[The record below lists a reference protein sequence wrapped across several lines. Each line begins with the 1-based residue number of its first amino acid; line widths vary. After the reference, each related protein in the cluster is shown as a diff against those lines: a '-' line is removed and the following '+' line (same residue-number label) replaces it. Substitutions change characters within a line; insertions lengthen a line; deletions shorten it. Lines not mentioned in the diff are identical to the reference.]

1 MPVETGGAASPTPVT
16 ADASTIT
23 INEIFVSIQGESTH
37 AGHPC
42 VFLRTT
48 GCPLR
53 CTWCDTEYAFHE
65 GETWTLD
72 ELVEETCQHGIA
84 LVEITGGEPLA
95 QPAVPELARRLLA
108 RGLTVL
114 VETSGSY
121 DISVLPS
128 GVGRI
133 MDLKCPGS
141 GEVARND
148 YENIA
153 RLREGDEV
161 KFVLAGR
168 GDYEWARA
176 RVAEY
181 DLINRVPVLFS
192 PVWGEVQPAD
202 LAAWILEDKLD
213 VTLQLQLHKLLWP
226 GVERGV

>member
-1 MPVETGGAASPTPVT
+1 MPAETSAVAP
-16 ADASTIT
+16 STEVATTTIE
-23 INEIFVSIQGESTH
+23 INEIFVSIQGESTR
-37 AGHPC
+37 AGRPC

-53 CTWCDTEYAFHE
+53 CTWCDTEYAFYE
-65 GETWTLD
+65 GEKWTVD
-72 ELVEETCQHGIA
+72 DLVEEACRHGIP

-108 RGLTVL
+108 RGMTVL

-121 DISVLPS
+121 DISVLPR

-141 GEVARND
+141 GQVARND
-148 YENIA
+148 YDNID
-153 RLREGDEV
+153 RLRQGDEV
-161 KFVLAGR
+161 KFVLVGR
-168 GDYEWARA
+168 EDYEWARD

-181 DLINRVPVLFS
+181 DLIGRVPVLFS
-192 PVWGEVQPAD
+192 PVWDQLRPAD
-202 LAAWILEDKLD
+202 LAAWMLEDKLD

>member
-1 MPVETGGAASPTPVT
+1 MPAETSAVAP
-16 ADASTIT
+16 STEVATTTIE
-23 INEIFVSIQGESTH
+23 INEIFVSIQGESTR

-53 CTWCDTEYAFHE
+53 CTWCDTEYAFYE
-65 GETWTLD
+65 GEKWTVD
-72 ELVEETCQHGIA
+72 DLVEEACRHGIP

-108 RGLTVL
+108 RGMTVL

-121 DISVLPS
+121 DISVLPR

-141 GEVARND
+141 GQVARND
-148 YENIA
+148 YDNID
-153 RLREGDEV
+153 RLRQGDEV
-161 KFVLAGR
+161 KFVLVGR
-168 GDYEWARA
+168 EDYEWARD

-181 DLINRVPVLFS
+181 VLIGRVPVLFS
-192 PVWGEVQPAD
+192 PVWDQLRPAD
-202 LAAWILEDKLD
+202 LAAWMLEDKLD